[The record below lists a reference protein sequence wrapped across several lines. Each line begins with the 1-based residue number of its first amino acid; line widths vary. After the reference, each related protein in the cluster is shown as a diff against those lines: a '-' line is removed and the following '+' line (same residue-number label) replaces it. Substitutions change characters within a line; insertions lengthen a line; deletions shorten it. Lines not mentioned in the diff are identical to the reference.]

1 MELKDR
7 LKELRANANLTQEDL
22 ANQIFVSRTL
32 VSKWESGD
40 RYPSKDN
47 LARLAV
53 LFQIPQD
60 ELIGGQKEKDKYN
73 KYNIISIAYSSVCA
87 VMTLGLI
94 VMMIIAVVER
104 LTINDGW
111 TGIGG
116 FMLSIV
122 FVLPI
127 ILGLVLFEAIT
138 LKKKNGYKTMELYS
152 LFTLILVWLLSIP
165 TYLYM
170 V

>member
-7 LKELRANANLTQEDL
+7 LKELRYNANLTQEDL

-32 VSKWESGD
+32 VSKWESGA

-60 ELIGGQKEKDKYN
+60 ELIGGKEEKDKYN
-73 KYNIISIAYSSVCA
+73 KYNVLSIVYSSFCG

-94 VMMIIAVVER
+94 ALMIFAIIER
-104 LTINDGW
+104 IMLNDGW
-111 TGIGG
+111 TGMGG
-116 FMLSIV
+116 FIICMVYVS
-122 FVLPI
+122 PI
-127 ILGLVLFEAIT
+127 ILLLVLFETVT
-138 LKKKNGYKTMELYS
+138 LKKKNGYKTLELYS
-152 LFTLILVWLLSIP
+152 TFALILVWLLSIP
-165 TYLYM
+165 VYLYM
-170 V
+170 I